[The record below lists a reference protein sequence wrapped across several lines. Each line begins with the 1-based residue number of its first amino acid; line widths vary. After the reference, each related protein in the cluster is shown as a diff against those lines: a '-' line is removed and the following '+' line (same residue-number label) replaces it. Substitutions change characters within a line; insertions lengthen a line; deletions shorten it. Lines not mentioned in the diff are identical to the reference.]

1 MPSVLCMPA
10 GLPDIVAVL
19 FCCVYWKGLATSLCA
34 GQRVCAV
41 LSTSEGARVL
51 PPFVSLITLM
61 HSYILAGKGLI
72 ASGLSSPVGVSTTV
86 AAPFPHWPSST

>member
-10 GLPDIVAVL
+10 GLPDIVAVFIERPCDVAL
-19 FCCVYWKGLATSLCA
+19 RTTARLRRAEHFRIHQGEGLLSFISLN
-34 GQRVCAV
+34 
-41 LSTSEGARVL
+41 
-51 PPFVSLITLM
+51 TLM
-61 HSYILAGKGLI
+61 DSYILAGSGLI

>member
-10 GLPDIVAVL
+10 GLPDIVAV
-19 FCCVYWKGLATSLCA
+19 FMAALATSLCA

-41 LSTSEGARVL
+41 LSTSEFISEGL
-51 PPFVSLITLM
+51 LSFVSLITLTD
-61 HSYILAGKGLI
+61 SYILAGSGLI

-86 AAPFPHWPSST
+86 APFPHWPSST